1 MIFKL
6 SANSENFYIAPSW
19 ELIERLGNVKSNGRF
34 TTFERSFKRI
44 TKDYRNSKGETIV
57 YGVRPKCEIIKFTIE
72 CTETNYRHIINI
84 LNNNYIYNISYNY
97 YHSNKYSYIMVRLS
111 GDLSESKIYNGNDEI
126 EALYTVSGTFEEV

>member
-6 SANSENFYIAPSW
+6 STNDKKFYIAPNL
-19 ELIERLGNVKSNGRF
+19 ELIERLGNIKSNGRF

-44 TKDYRNSKGETIV
+44 TKDYRNSVGETII

-72 CTETNYRHIINI
+72 CTETNYRHILNI
-84 LNNNYIYNISYNY
+84 LNNSYTYNISYNY
-97 YHSNKYSYIMVRLS
+97 YHNNVFSNKTIRLS